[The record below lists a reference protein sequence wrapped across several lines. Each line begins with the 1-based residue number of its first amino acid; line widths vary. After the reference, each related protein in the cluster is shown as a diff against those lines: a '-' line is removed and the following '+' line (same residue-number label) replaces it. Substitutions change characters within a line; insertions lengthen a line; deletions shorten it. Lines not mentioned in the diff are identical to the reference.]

1 VHVAVGNQ
9 RETGNK
15 NLVVV
20 TQNVLTQFL
29 HETFRKIT
37 LRKPE
42 KEVTLYVAWFI
53 LCLTALPKDKII
65 ILSNETMIN
74 EK

>member
-1 VHVAVGNQ
+1 MHVAVGNQ

-15 NLVVV
+15 NFVVV

-42 KEVTLYVAWFI
+42 KGCVVYIAFNGI
-53 LCLTALPKDKII
+53 AKR
-65 ILSNETMIN
+65 
-74 EK
+74 